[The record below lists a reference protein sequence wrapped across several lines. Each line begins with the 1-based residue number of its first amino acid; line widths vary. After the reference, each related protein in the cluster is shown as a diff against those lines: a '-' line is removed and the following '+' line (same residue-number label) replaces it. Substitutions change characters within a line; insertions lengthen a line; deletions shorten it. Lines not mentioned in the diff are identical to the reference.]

1 MTTINISCQKAEQV
15 PITFNDLYSLK
26 NEWLKLYN
34 TDTDIESQNE
44 LYNYLFTLMDS
55 INNDVLK
62 QNKIRYKQF
71 QRQKQS
77 EDHTKPTINTNETA
91 NWRNSKSQSKLS
103 ALSSQLEGVDKC
115 KLALNRELNKLSSS
129 NFDLI
134 VSSVMQVFTEFIT
147 TCILEKG
154 TQTTLGNDFITSWDK
169 YVEHLWNLLIN
180 KTLMQSNYSD
190 IYFRFMN
197 KFICINDVDFLD
209 KWKNGV
215 SGIIELGISNK
226 IVNDLTGKIGFRK
239 LENNKT
245 ALVSEM
251 ISFMKNSNYL
261 ATNNLL
267 YELLGDAVNNTCE
280 NIFNTL
286 GKFVKYFTEIEK
298 SRKMSRAEKT
308 AYDILL
314 LALYDNFKTINDLVQ
329 WEPINT
335 DELEKRVY
343 FTIGFFNDN
352 RRFIQG
358 LDMDFYRDMECQLD
372 SLRKTDT
379 IPTTVKYKLFDC
391 IDNFISCRLSK

>member
-1 MTTINISCQKAEQV
+1 MTTLNISCHQPVQIPV
-15 PITFNDLYSLK
+15 SFNDIYSLK
-26 NEWLKLYN
+26 NEWVALYN
-34 TDTDIESQNE
+34 NKIELHNVLFKHLTD
-44 LYNYLFTLMDS
+44 LMES

-71 QRQKQS
+71 QRQKQGEES
-77 EDHTKPTINTNETA
+77 SPA
-91 NWRNSKSQSKLS
+91 PNWRNSKPPTKLS
-103 ALSSQLEGVDKC
+103 ALSSQLEGVDKS
-115 KLALNRELNKLSSS
+115 KLALNRELNKLSPS

-134 VSSVMQVFTEFIT
+134 VTSIMQVFTEFIT
-147 TCILEKG
+147 ASVLENG
-154 TQTTLGNDFITSWDK
+154 TQTALDKSFYSNWDN
-169 YVEHLWNLLIN
+169 YVQHLWHLLIN
-180 KTLMQSNYSD
+180 KTLTQSNYSD

-209 KWKNGV
+209 KWKNGTAT
-215 SGIIELGISNK
+215 IISLNIGNK
-226 IVNDLTGKIGFRK
+226 IVNELTGKIGFRQ
-239 LENNKT
+239 LETNKK
-245 ALVSEM
+245 ALVGEM
-251 ISFMKNSNYL
+251 IAFMKNSNYL

-267 YELLGDAVNNTCE
+267 YELLGDVMNNSCE

-286 GKFVKYFTEIEK
+286 GKFVKFFTEVERG
-298 SRKMSRAEKT
+298 RKISRAEKT
-308 AYDILL
+308 AYDVLL

-352 RRFIQG
+352 LRFIQG

-372 SLRKTDT
+372 SLKRTDT

-391 IDNFISCRLSK
+391 IDNFIGCRFKKQ

>member
-1 MTTINISCQKAEQV
+1 MTTINISCQKPEQE
-15 PITFNDLYSLK
+15 PITFDKLYSLK
-26 NEWLKLYN
+26 NEWASLY
-34 TDTDIESQNE
+34 DTDIELQNE
-44 LYNYLFTLMDS
+44 MYKYLVTLMES

-71 QRQKQS
+71 QRKQS
-77 EDHTKPTINTNETA
+77 EDSNKSTINNGSV
-91 NWRNSKSQSKLS
+91 NWRNSKAPTKLS

-134 VSSVMQVFTEFIT
+134 VISVQNIFTEFIT
-147 TCILEKG
+147 SSILEKG
-154 TQTTLGNDFITSWDK
+154 TQTALGNEFINTWET
-169 YVEHLWNLLIN
+169 YVNHLWNLLIN
-180 KTLMQSNYSD
+180 KTLIQSNYSD

-197 KFICINDVDFLD
+197 KFICTNDIDFLD
-209 KWKNGV
+209 KWKNGT
-215 SGIIELGISNK
+215 SGIIELSISNK

-239 LENNKT
+239 LENNKV
-245 ALVSEM
+245 ALVNEM

-267 YELLGDAVNNTCE
+267 YELLGDVVNNTCE

-286 GKFVKYFTEIEK
+286 GKFVKYFTEVEK
-298 SRKMSRAEKT
+298 GRKMSRSEKI

-329 WEPINT
+329 WEPINV

-372 SLRKTDT
+372 SLKKTDT

>member
-1 MTTINISCQKAEQV
+1 MATLNISCSQSVNPNISFSE
-15 PITFNDLYSLK
+15 LYKLK
-26 NEWLKLYN
+26 TEWSASYD

-44 LYNYLFTLMDS
+44 MYKYLINLMDS

-71 QRQKQS
+71 QRQKQG
-77 EDHTKPTINTNETA
+77 EDPSKPVA
-91 NWRNSKSQSKLS
+91 NWRNAKPATKLS

-115 KLALNRELNKLSSS
+115 KLALNRELNKLSLS

-134 VSSVMQVFTEFIT
+134 AASILQVFTEFIT
-147 TCILEKG
+147 SSILENG
-154 TQTTLGNDFITSWDK
+154 TQNALNTEFINTWEN
-169 YVEHLWNLLIN
+169 YVSQLWNLLIN
-180 KTLMQSNYSD
+180 KTLMQSNHSD

-197 KFICINDVDFLD
+197 KFICINDIDFLGR
-209 KWKNGV
+209 WKTGTV
-215 SGIIELGISNK
+215 GIIELDISNK
-226 IVNDLTGKIGFRK
+226 IVNSLTGKIGFRK
-239 LENNKT
+239 LESNKNM
-245 ALVSEM
+245 LVNEM
-251 ISFMKNSNYL
+251 IAFMKNSNYL

-286 GKFVKYFTEIEK
+286 GKFVKYFTEVEK
-298 SRKMSRAEKT
+298 GRKLSRAEKT
-308 AYDILL
+308 SYDILL

-329 WEPINT
+329 WEPINI

-372 SLRKTDT
+372 SLKRADT

-391 IDNFISCRLSK
+391 IDNFISCRFNKQ

>member
-1 MTTINISCQKAEQV
+1 MTTINISCQQPEQV
-15 PITFNDLYSLK
+15 PITFNKLYSLK
-26 NEWLKLYN
+26 NEWAALY
-34 TDTDIESQNE
+34 DTDIESQNE
-44 LYNYLFTLMDS
+44 MYKYLITLMES

-71 QRQKQS
+71 QRQKQG
-77 EDHTKPTINTNETA
+77 EEITKPTITNETP
-91 NWRNSKSQSKLS
+91 NWRTSKAPSKLS

-115 KLALNRELNKLSSS
+115 KLALNRELNKLSAS

-134 VSSVMQVFTEFIT
+134 VASIQQVFIEFIT
-147 TCILEKG
+147 SSILEKG
-154 TQTTLGNDFITSWDK
+154 TQTTLGNEFVTAWEK
-169 YVEHLWNLLIN
+169 YVAHLWNLLIN

-197 KFICINDVDFLD
+197 KFICTNDVDFLD
-209 KWKNGV
+209 KWKNGTT
-215 SGIIELGISNK
+215 GIIELGVSNK

-239 LENNKT
+239 LENNKST
-245 ALVSEM
+245 LVNEM
-251 ISFMKNSNYL
+251 IAFMKNSNYL

-286 GKFVKYFTEIEK
+286 GKFVKYFTEVEK
-298 SRKMSRAEKT
+298 GRKMSRAEKT

-372 SLRKTDT
+372 SLKRTET

-391 IDNFISCRLSK
+391 IDNFIGCRFK